1 LFLSFYKN
9 IYIYTF
15 TSTMGNLL
23 KALNDKSGK
32 RAGQDFFIDFEDAK
46 PTDGEKV
53 TFDKVQAV
61 LNKSKDILAEL
72 EAYSGAGDF
81 IRHAIS
87 NPNSEDLQ
95 VAAWNA
101 VCPLVTKLKT
111 FYDYSSEVETALP
124 ELLTSL
130 CMESP
135 LEALEKYQALAKQ
148 CAETLSFVIKFD
160 DLKMS
165 KPEIQN
171 DFSYYRRTLSRK
183 KMQEPSSDDNAV
195 VNNEEANRM
204 SLFYAYPTPMLR
216 TVSESTT
223 KFVTENKEIPLENTT
238 DCLAMIS
245 TVCRVM
251 VESNNYY
258 DRFTNKDDTIKFCQ
272 RVMVAAV
279 ILYDHVHHLGAF
291 KKGSAIDIK
300 HTIKSLKM
308 HNTDTPEGE
317 AFYTSMMNALRYTTK
332 HLNDDDTPKQVKA
345 LFAN

>member
-1 LFLSFYKN
+1 
-9 IYIYTF
+9 
-15 TSTMGNLL
+15 
-23 KALNDKSGK
+23 
-32 RAGQDFFIDFEDAK
+32 
-46 PTDGEKV
+46 
-53 TFDKVQAV
+53 VQAV
-61 LNKSKDILAEL
+61 LDRSKSILEEL
-72 EAYSGAGDF
+72 EAYSGAGDH
-81 IRHAIS
+81 IRQAIS
-87 NPNSEDLQ
+87 KPNDEALQ
-95 VAAWNA
+95 AAAWDA
-101 VCPLVTKLKT
+101 VCPLVKKLKT

-165 KPEIQN
+165 RPEIQN
-171 DFSYYRRTLSRK
+171 DFSYYRRTLSRL
-183 KMQEPSSDDNAV
+183 KMQDPSSDDNAV

-258 DRFTNKDDTIKFCQ
+258 DRFTSKQETIRFCQ

-300 HTIKSLKM
+300 MTIKALKM
-308 HNTDTPEGE
+308 HNESGDGE
-317 AFYTSMMNALRYTTK
+317 SFCTSMMNALRYTTK
-332 HLNDDDTPKQVKA
+332 HLNDEDTPKQIKQ